1 MAHASDADFSTWHSH
16 WSFEPWVVCLL
27 AVSATLY
34 AAGVVKL
41 WRHAGHG
48 RGITRAQAAAFAA
61 GWLFLVVALVSPV
74 DALGGQLF
82 SAHMVQHETLML
94 LAAPMLVL
102 GRPLAAWAWALP
114 MTWRRGVGA
123 FFHSRG
129 WRVPWRIVTGAL
141 AAWLLHAAALWL
153 WHLPALFEAALANEA
168 IHTFQHLTFLFTA
181 LLFWWSVLGAT
192 TRRDRGIALVSLF
205 TTFVHTGALG
215 ALLTL
220 ARTDWYPSYA
230 ATAPAFHL
238 TPLQDQQIGGL
249 IMWIPAGAI
258 YLVSGL
264 FLAARWMAPATRRRA
279 YSAAASR
286 RPGLLAE
293 AVRHADPHA
302 PRRSE

>member
-1 MAHASDADFSTWHSH
+1 MRRLVLTPVAACATCALPLNAAGHAIGTHAEAWHPH
-16 WSFEPWVVCLL
+16 WSFEPWVVCCL
-27 AVSATLY
+27 ALSSALY
-34 AAGVVKL
+34 AVGVTRL
-41 WRHAGHG
+41 WLHAGHG
-48 RGITRAQAAAFAA
+48 RGISRAQAAAFAA
-61 GWLFLVVALVSPV
+61 GWLFLVVALVSPL
-74 DALGGQLF
+74 DSLGAQLF

-114 MTWRRGVGA
+114 MPWRRGVGA

-192 TRRDRGIALVSLF
+192 TRRDRGIALVSLL

-220 ARTDWYPSYA
+220 ARTHWYPSYA

-238 TPLQDQQIGGL
+238 SPLQDQQLGGL

-264 FLAARWMAPATRRRA
+264 VLATRWMGTANPRPVP
-279 YSAAASR
+279 SR
-286 RPGLLAE
+286 P
-293 AVRHADPHA
+293 V
-302 PRRSE
+302 